1 MVEAALAVTEIQPED
16 QDVTAILQ
24 QSYDL
29 AGRLNPGEI
38 EVESNG
44 SAPTNSPDPIEVLEE
59 ALKADRCE
67 LLYQPLVALSAIEG
81 EYYEVLTQLKNAD
94 GQAIPARDFIRDA
107 GRLDLGQ
114 LLDEQVAQR
123 SLEALARH
131 QQDFPATRLMI
142 NLTLASLQ
150 REDLIEWVEQL
161 TPSIDPKHAVVW
173 QVRETDVAL
182 DSEQAAEHIKGLQN
196 LGYQVCCAQ
205 FGNLPKPTEL
215 IEKCG
220 FDWVKLDPSFVTE
233 LKHRADKQTELIEL
247 CEQIRE
253 MDTQII
259 VPMIEDGSAMAA
271 LYQAKADLM
280 QGNYLQ
286 PPAPEMSFEFATE
299 I

>member
-1 MVEAALAVTEIQPED
+1 M
-16 QDVTAILQ
+16 
-24 QSYDL
+24 
-29 AGRLNPGEI
+29 
-38 EVESNG
+38 
-44 SAPTNSPDPIEVLEE
+44 
-59 ALKADRCE
+59 
-67 LLYQPLVALSAIEG
+67 
-81 EYYEVLTQLKNAD
+81 
-94 GQAIPARDFIRDA
+94 
-107 GRLDLGQ
+107 
-114 LLDEQVAQR
+114 QR
-123 SLEALARH
+123 SLEALAHH
-131 QQDFPATRLMI
+131 QEDFPATRLMI

-182 DSEQAAEHIKGLQN
+182 DSEQAAEHIKALQN

-220 FDWVKLDPSFVTE
+220 FDWVKLDPSFVAE

-253 MDTQII
+253 TGTHII

-286 PPAPEMSFEFATE
+286 PPAPDMCFEFATE

>member
-1 MVEAALAVTEIQPED
+1 M
-16 QDVTAILQ
+16 
-24 QSYDL
+24 
-29 AGRLNPGEI
+29 
-38 EVESNG
+38 
-44 SAPTNSPDPIEVLEE
+44 
-59 ALKADRCE
+59 
-67 LLYQPLVALSAIEG
+67 
-81 EYYEVLTQLKNAD
+81 
-94 GQAIPARDFIRDA
+94 
-107 GRLDLGQ
+107 
-114 LLDEQVAQR
+114 AQR

-150 REDLIEWVEQL
+150 REDLIEWAEQL
-161 TPSIDPKHAVVW
+161 TPSINPKHSVVW